1 MPPLDVAR
9 ELARGLKAFRL
20 ARGLRQDDVA
30 AAARR
35 AGLDWTRSVVMAFE
49 AGKRFLTVDEFVRI
63 PFLLQALGV
72 PRGEDA
78 VRLANQG
85 SDVAEV
91 EVPALLGQFGREI
104 GLDTK
109 VRALDAQRRQARV
122 ALGLRAVPGAG
133 TDAIH
138 QAAQAAGG
146 ELEQRLGRRF
156 RLDPVVVA
164 LVAVR
169 LWGRSVSEERDQ
181 QVRALVTSDSL
192 PRAVTAVRGHI
203 TRQLLATL
211 TPRIQEARRR
221 LRGSKGKGDSR

>member
-49 AGKRFLTVDEFVRI
+49 AGKRFLTVDEFMRL
-63 PFLLQALGV
+63 PFLLQGLGV
-72 PRGEDA
+72 PRGEDT

-85 SDVAEV
+85 VTAEI

-104 GLDTK
+104 VLDTK
-109 VRALDAQRRQARV
+109 ERALDAQRRQARV
-122 ALGLRAVPGAG
+122 ALGRRAVPGSG
-133 TDAIH
+133 TDEIH

-146 ELEQRLGRRF
+146 ELEQRLGRRY
-156 RLDPVVVA
+156 RLDPLVVA

-181 QVRALVTSDSL
+181 QVRALMTSDSL
-192 PRAVTAVRGHI
+192 PRVVTAVRGHV

-211 TPRIQEARRR
+211 TPRIKEARRR
-221 LRGSKGKGDSR
+221 LLTRKGGSR